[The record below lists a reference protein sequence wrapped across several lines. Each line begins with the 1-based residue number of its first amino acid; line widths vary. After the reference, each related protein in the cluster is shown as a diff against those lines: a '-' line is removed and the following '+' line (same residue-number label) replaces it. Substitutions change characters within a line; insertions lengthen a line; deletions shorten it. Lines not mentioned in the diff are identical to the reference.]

1 MHGSKL
7 GATRPLWSRSI
18 GTGTVS
24 YWAWLNLRR
33 MCASYVSFLQIAQ
46 LSYIKRGVYQDIYLV
61 V

>member
-24 YWAWLNLRR
+24 YWHDIHEHWAWKNRDV
-33 MCASYVSFLQIAQ
+33 CI
-46 LSYIKRGVYQDIYLV
+46 IC
-61 V
+61 